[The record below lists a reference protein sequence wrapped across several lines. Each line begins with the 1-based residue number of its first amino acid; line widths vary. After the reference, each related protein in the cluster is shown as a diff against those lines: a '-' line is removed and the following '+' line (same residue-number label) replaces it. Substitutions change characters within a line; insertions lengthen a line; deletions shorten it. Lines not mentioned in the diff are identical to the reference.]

1 MAWVKGTREC
11 WHRRKARSTFKGN
24 FLMVYKKENLL
35 TYTKMEAN
43 KYFSPDN
50 SDVLNFQNF
59 RSIYLNVSTYFRIP
73 LLFYKVFFFFSPNTC
88 QGVNLTILIMRCC
101 ATFSACY
108 ALQEMKLSLN
118 VLSEGFWISYHT
130 AVI

>member
-1 MAWVKGTREC
+1 MG
-11 WHRRKARSTFKGN
+11 
-24 FLMVYKKENLL
+24 YKKENLL

-73 LLFYKVFFFFSPNTC
+73 LLF
-88 QGVNLTILIMRCC
+88 L
-101 ATFSACY
+101 
-108 ALQEMKLSLN
+108 
-118 VLSEGFWISYHT
+118 
-130 AVI
+130 